1 MKLWMAL
8 VVALT
13 LIGDQAWAQSQTAK
27 GETTLAPRSR
37 DAYEKHLA
45 ELNAKYGADK
55 SQQALKEAVLSANA
69 PPPKLEPGSGSANKV
84 ALPADLV
91 PGQRLRVELMPHGEG
106 QFLFQDQ
113 VYDGMAL
120 EEALAEV
127 KRIYVI
133 DQVILMNDSEHPI
146 QVDHLLEL
154 ARIGRDLELLTAYQ
168 QGGELK
174 LISAK

>member
-1 MKLWMAL
+1 MKLWIALIVLIMAL
-8 VVALT
+8 AV
-13 LIGDQAWAQSQTAK
+13 DQAGAQASK
-27 GETTLAPRSR
+27 GETTLAPRGR